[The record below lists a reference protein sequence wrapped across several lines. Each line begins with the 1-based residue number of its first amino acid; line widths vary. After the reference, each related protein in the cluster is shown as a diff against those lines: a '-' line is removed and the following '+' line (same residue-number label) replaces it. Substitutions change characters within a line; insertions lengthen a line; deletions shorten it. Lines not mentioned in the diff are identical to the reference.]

1 MQTIWTRCVSACGVA
16 AALLYPIEA
25 GATDPGTTPSN
36 PYVTPVEPAPG
47 TEAPEGPSSALDRV
61 LRDDSGDPIGAVPDS
76 DDLQRDARLEREAE
90 ARRARLEAQRE
101 RERREAAYR
110 AHAERERA
118 QREQLE
124 QAQREQAQRE
134 QAQRQRAQAQPA
146 PRAVAP
152 PPPRETAPPPDEPRV
167 AAPPARVAPVAI
179 DRSTARALDAAF
191 EERAPA
197 PTPSTEPVEP
207 DPRSEAVR
215 AAIAGVSP
223 ALRACAPRRRG
234 GIARVQLSF
243 RPDGSVR
250 SARASAPRHHLTPIE
265 RSCIART
272 ARQEAHAHGLDA
284 PLDVVFDLRL

>member
-1 MQTIWTRCVSACGVA
+1 
-16 AALLYPIEA
+16 
-25 GATDPGTTPSN
+25 
-36 PYVTPVEPAPG
+36 
-47 TEAPEGPSSALDRV
+47 
-61 LRDDSGDPIGAVPDS
+61 
-76 DDLQRDARLEREAE
+76 
-90 ARRARLEAQRE
+90 
-101 RERREAAYR
+101 
-110 AHAERERA
+110 
-118 QREQLE
+118 
-124 QAQREQAQRE
+124 
-134 QAQRQRAQAQPA
+134 
-146 PRAVAP
+146 
-152 PPPRETAPPPDEPRV
+152 
-167 AAPPARVAPVAI
+167 
-179 DRSTARALDAAF
+179 DAAF

-272 ARQEAHAHGLDA
+272 ARQEAHADGLDA